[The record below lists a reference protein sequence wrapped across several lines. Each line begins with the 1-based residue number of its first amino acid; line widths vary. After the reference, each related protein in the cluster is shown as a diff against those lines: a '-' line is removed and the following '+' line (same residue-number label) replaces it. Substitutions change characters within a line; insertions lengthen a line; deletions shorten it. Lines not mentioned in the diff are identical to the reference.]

1 MAMQQQQIPT
11 GCRVVSIRHRAF
23 EARASESFDEH
34 YARAQ
39 RIGWNG
45 PPDVLEA
52 LFGGLSQGVLS
63 AGARFPALD
72 WTTIRWTEC
81 VLAPDEVEALHVERT
96 AQVLVDE
103 LRRRVQA
110 SGEEMLRGER
120 LGGLRSVLG
129 TLRPVV
135 LDGGCIDAP
144 GARELIAGFAV
155 VGRWLGIVD
164 RSMGPLGKLPVWIG
178 IASRE

>member
-1 MAMQQQQIPT
+1 MQQSAWMANS
-11 GCRVVSIRHRAF
+11 RVVSIRHRAF

-39 RIGWNG
+39 RLGWVG

-52 LFGGLSQGVLS
+52 LFGGLSQGALS

-72 WTTIRWTEC
+72 WTAIRWTEC
-81 VLAPDEVEALHVERT
+81 VLAPDEVEALHVERA
-96 AQVLVDE
+96 AQVLIDE

-120 LGGLRSVLG
+120 LVGLRSVLG
-129 TLRPVV
+129 TLRPIV
-135 LDGGCIDAP
+135 LAGECIDAP
-144 GARELIAGFAV
+144 GTRELVAGFAV

-164 RSMGPLGKLPVWIG
+164 RAVGPLGKLPVWVG
-178 IASRE
+178 WV